1 MPQLNFESGHVFF
14 RPGDASERAFLIQ
27 SGKVEIAN
35 AEGRRVAQLD
45 SGEVFGEMALVEER
59 PHAFLARAIE
69 KGVAETLTQNEFE
82 QTLIREPARC
92 KQYLTRLFERLRALA
107 ARVGDEEQEEPAAEE
122 IPAATGLY
130 LSPLTP
136 KARASLRDDGVT
148 LWKLPF
154 RVGRASDADEP
165 EALDLN
171 DLWLLDERP
180 FLVSRNHLSID
191 AFDRGLFVIRD
202 RGSFLGTIVNDVP
215 IGGKSKRRAAELKP
229 GENTIIV
236 GPPDS
241 PYRFKLTVPAA
252 K

>member
-1 MPQLNFESGHVFF
+1 MAQLNFENGHTFF
-14 RPGDASERAFLIQ
+14 RPGEASERAFLIQ
-27 SGKVEIAN
+27 SGKVEIVTA
-35 AEGRRVAQLD
+35 AGRRLAQLETGD
-45 SGEVFGEMALVEER
+45 VFGEMALVEER
-59 PHAFLARAIE
+59 PHAMTARATE
-69 KGVAETLTQNEFE
+69 KGAAETLSRTEFE
-82 QTLIREPARC
+82 QMLIREPARC
-92 KQYLTRLFERLRALA
+92 KLYLTRLFERLRALA
-107 ARVGDEEQEEPAAEE
+107 ARVSEEVEPEPE
-122 IPAATGLY
+122 QLPSVTGLY
-130 LSPLTP
+130 MSPLTP

-191 AFDRGLFVIRD
+191 AFDRGLFVVRD
-202 RGSFLGTIVNDVP
+202 RGSFLGTIVNDEP

-236 GPPDS
+236 GPSDS